1 MSELYYYDM
10 LGEAFR
16 EMVRFGTEAVARA
29 RAMAR
34 VRVRA
39 MARVRAMWLGK

>member
-1 MSELYYYDM
+1 M
-10 LGEAFR
+10 LGEAFW
-16 EMVRFGTEAVARA
+16 EMVIFGTEAVARA

-39 MARVRAMWLGK
+39 MATVRAMTKVRVKRLEQ

>member
-1 MSELYYYDM
+1 M
-10 LGEAFR
+10 LGEAFW

-39 MARVRAMWLGK
+39 MATVRAITRVRVTQLKQ